1 MKKLMTFVL
10 MLVCVLGLAGCSGR
24 TATVWNWAK
33 NVKQE
38 DINAVTPWS
47 DGNTLEPLD
56 DTETLELITLLN
68 KLTKDSFIENKELS
82 GGTPTFGIQIDIA
95 SNTYNINDSI
105 HPNGALEMNYNEKQW
120 LINDEDLLSFIQKVA
135 GVTPT
140 E

>member
-1 MKKLMTFVL
+1 MFRQNGNGME
-10 MLVCVLGLAGCSGR
+10 LG
-24 TATVWNWAK
+24 K

-105 HPNGALEMNYNEKQW
+105 HPNGVLEMNYNEKQW

>member
-1 MKKLMTFVL
+1 MKKLMAFVL

-47 DGNTLEPLD
+47 DGK
-56 DTETLELITLLN
+56 TLELITLLN

>member
-1 MKKLMTFVL
+1 MKKLMAFVL

-33 NVKQE
+33 NVEQE

-105 HPNGALEMNYNEKQW
+105 HPNGAL
-120 LINDEDLLSFIQKVA
+120 
-135 GVTPT
+135 
-140 E
+140 

>member
-1 MKKLMTFVL
+1 MKKLMAFVL
-10 MLVCVLGLAGCSGR
+10 MLVCVLGLAGCSDR

-68 KLTKDSFIENKELS
+68 KLTKDSFIENKE
-82 GGTPTFGIQIDIA
+82 
-95 SNTYNINDSI
+95 
-105 HPNGALEMNYNEKQW
+105 
-120 LINDEDLLSFIQKVA
+120 
-135 GVTPT
+135 
-140 E
+140 

>member
-1 MKKLMTFVL
+1 MKKLMAFVL

-56 DTETLELITLLN
+56 DNGPIISDHSSKN
-68 KLTKDSFIENKELS
+68 IVNMVKYSKKVKRRRHHDTK
-82 GGTPTFGIQIDIA
+82 
-95 SNTYNINDSI
+95 NI
-105 HPNGALEMNYNEKQW
+105 H
-120 LINDEDLLSFIQKVA
+120 A
-135 GVTPT
+135 GVQGQAGH
-140 E
+140 